1 MALTKSTV
9 QSFDR
14 GLDVLSCL
22 NVNNGA
28 SINEIAKLTRVNRGT
43 VYRLLETL
51 RRKEFIRKDP
61 NESRYWLDA
70 AVQQLSDGYVEE
82 SWIEKLIVP
91 RLTALTETQRWPL
104 SFCAPAGTSMLVRA
118 TMDFQSPLT
127 LRRFPVG
134 HRVSMVSSSV
144 GLAYL
149 SACAPQQ
156 REALIEVLLRTL
168 TDQSELAMLRKPSF
182 ERQLNDINAKGFAF
196 VAKQALKISG
206 IAVPITAGKAVLGA
220 IAIRFFSSALN
231 QKQAVS
237 RYVPLLMQAVSEIK
251 SEFELL

>member
-1 MALTKSTV
+1 MLVKSTV

-22 NVNNGA
+22 NVNNGS
-28 SINEIAKLTRVNRGT
+28 SISEISKMTRINRGT

-51 RRKEFIRKDP
+51 RRRGLIRKDSDD
-61 NESRYWLDA
+61 SRYWLDG

-82 SWIEKLIVP
+82 AWIDNLIVP
-91 RLTALTETQRWPL
+91 RLAALTDTQRWPL
-104 SFCAPAGTSMLVRA
+104 SFCAPSGTTMLVRA

-134 HRVSMVSSSV
+134 YRVSMVSSSV

-149 SACAPQQ
+149 SACATRQ
-156 REALIEVLLRTL
+156 RDAMIEVLLRTV
-168 TDQSELAMLRKPSF
+168 TDKGELATLKKSSF
-182 ERQLNDINAKGFAF
+182 EQQLNDISNKGFAF

-220 IAIRFFSSALN
+220 IAIRFFSSALS
-231 QKQAVS
+231 QKQAVI
-237 RYVPLLMQAVSEIK
+237 RYVPLLQQAAAEIK
-251 SEFELL
+251 LEFESL

>member
-1 MALTKSTV
+1 MLVKSTV

-22 NVNNGA
+22 NVNNGS
-28 SINEIAKLTRVNRGT
+28 SISEISKMTRINRGT

-51 RRKEFIRKDP
+51 RRRGLIRKDSDD
-61 NESRYWLDA
+61 SRYWLDA

-82 SWIEKLIVP
+82 AWIDNLIVP
-91 RLTALTETQRWPL
+91 RLAALTETQRWPL
-104 SFCAPAGTSMLVRA
+104 SFCAPSGTTMLVRA

-134 HRVSMVSSSV
+134 YRVSMVSSSV

-149 SACAPQQ
+149 SACATRQ
-156 REALIEVLLRTL
+156 RDAMIEVLLRTV
-168 TDQSELAMLRKPSF
+168 TDKGELATLKKSSF
-182 ERQLNDINAKGFAF
+182 EQQLNDISNKGFAF

-220 IAIRFFSSALN
+220 IAIRFFSSALS
-231 QKQAVS
+231 QKQAVI
-237 RYVPLLMQAVSEIK
+237 RYVPLLQQAAAEIK
-251 SEFELL
+251 LEFESL

>member
-1 MALTKSTV
+1 MLNKRTV

-28 SINEIAKLTRVNRGT
+28 SINEIASMTRVNRGT

-51 RRKEFIRKDP
+51 RQRGLIRKDP
-61 NESRYWLDA
+61 NDSRYWLDA

-82 SWIEKLIVP
+82 AWIDKLIVP
-91 RLTALTETQRWPL
+91 RLAALTETQRWPL
-104 SFCAPAGTSMLVRA
+104 SFCAPAGTTMLVRA
-118 TMDFQSPLT
+118 TMDYQSPFT

-149 SACAPQQ
+149 SACATRQ
-156 REALIEVLLRTL
+156 REAIIEVLLRTV
-168 TDQSELAMLRKPSF
+168 TDQDDLTKLKQPSF
-182 ERQLNDINAKGFAF
+182 ERQLNEISAKGFAF
-196 VAKQALKISG
+196 VAKQGLKISG

-220 IAIRFFSSALN
+220 IAIRFFSSALS

-237 RYVPLLMQAVSEIK
+237 RFVPLLKQAIGEIK
-251 SEFELL
+251 SEFESL

>member
-1 MALTKSTV
+1 MLVKSTV
-9 QSFDR
+9 QSCDR

-22 NVNNGA
+22 NVNNGS
-28 SINEIAKLTRVNRGT
+28 SISEISKMTRINRGT

-51 RRKEFIRKDP
+51 RRRGLIRKDSDD
-61 NESRYWLDA
+61 SRYWLDA

-82 SWIEKLIVP
+82 AWIDNLIVP
-91 RLTALTETQRWPL
+91 RLAALTETQRWPL
-104 SFCAPAGTSMLVRA
+104 SFCAPSGTTMLVRA

-134 HRVSMVSSSV
+134 YRVSMVSSSV

-149 SACAPQQ
+149 SACATRQ
-156 REALIEVLLRTL
+156 RDAMIEVLLRTV
-168 TDQSELAMLRKPSF
+168 TDKGELATLKKSSF
-182 ERQLNDINAKGFAF
+182 EQQLNDISNKGFAF

-220 IAIRFFSSALN
+220 IAIRFFSSALS
-231 QKQAVS
+231 QKQAVI
-237 RYVPLLMQAVSEIK
+237 RYVPLLQQAAAEIK
-251 SEFELL
+251 LEFESL

>member
-1 MALTKSTV
+1 MLIKSTV

-22 NVNNGA
+22 NVNNGS
-28 SINEIAKLTRVNRGT
+28 SISEIAKITRVNRGT

-51 RRKEFIRKDP
+51 RRRGLIRKDP
-61 NESRYWLDA
+61 HDSRYWLDA

-82 SWIEKLIVP
+82 AWIDKLIVP
-91 RLTALTETQRWPL
+91 RLAALTETQRWPL
-104 SFCAPAGTSMLVRA
+104 SFCAPSGTTMLVRA

-149 SACAPQQ
+149 SACATHQ
-156 REALIEVLLRTL
+156 RDAMIEVLLRTV
-168 TDQSELAMLRKPSF
+168 TDKSELATLKKASF
-182 ERQLNDINAKGFAF
+182 ERQLNGISEKGFAF

-206 IAVPITAGKAVLGA
+206 IAVPFTAGKAVLGA
-220 IAIRFFSSALN
+220 IAIRFFSSALS
-231 QKQAVS
+231 QKQAIS
-237 RYVPLLMQAVSEIK
+237 RYVPLLKQAVSEIK
-251 SEFELL
+251 TEFESL